1 MFGNSRLKNYAEKLG
16 GFESIVSVLIE
27 ELRNNG
33 FFIEETKSTKIM
45 LKQKAIN
52 GFNVIELI
60 LISESEIKS
69 KALKRAT
76 WKLKENTF
84 SLINESQ
91 RDIALSIIN
100 SM

>member
-16 GFESIVSVLIE
+16 GFESIVSILIE

-33 FFIEETKSTKIM
+33 FFIAESKATKIL
-45 LKQKAIN
+45 LKQNAIN
-52 GFNVIELI
+52 GYNVIELI
-60 LISESEIKS
+60 LISESEIKTN
-69 KALKRAT
+69 ALNRA
-76 WKLKENTF
+76 KIGVKKNTF

-91 RDIALSIIN
+91 RNIAIAIIS